1 MRSRFVGTL
10 LTRFLGLTVLLMSA
24 AALHAQGV
32 QQKIEFYLDGKVG
45 TELVKRGS
53 YTIVY
58 PETEQGTLEIKVGKK
73 IISVPFVRQI
83 ITEPSDADKTSYR
96 DNPDGSRS
104 IASITP
110 RGKRFTLVLQ

>member
-24 AALHAQGV
+24 VALHAQNA

-58 PETEQGTLEIKVGKK
+58 PEADQGTLEIKLGKK
-73 IISVPFVRQI
+73 IISAPFVRQI
-83 ITEPSDADKTSYR
+83 ITAASDADKTSYR